1 MGEIGR
7 EDSGEED
14 TRSGR
19 CGLLSPGQSLV
30 QGLRWTGGDMLLL
43 PGKGGHEGWG
53 QMSVCLCLC
62 VCRLF
67 LLDSMYFFLKIFFSF
82 LFLINFHGIIY
93 I

>member
-7 EDSGEED
+7 EDSREED
-14 TRSGR
+14 ARSER

-30 QGLRWTGGDMLLL
+30 QRLRWTRGGMLLL

-53 QMSVCLCLC
+53 QMSVCLSLC

-67 LLDSMYFFLKIFFSF
+67 LLDSMYFFLNFFF
-82 LFLINFHGIIY
+82 LVFYF
-93 I
+93 